1 MDEDYSTRIFTGDN
15 SGSLIMRLRKK
26 GIPNPHQFC
35 NDPDR
40 LTGPSNN
47 ENV

>member
-1 MDEDYSTRIFTGDN
+1 MDKDYDTSVFTGDN
-15 SGSLIMRLRKK
+15 SRSLFMRLKK
-26 GIPNPHQFC
+26 GIPYRHQFC

-40 LTGPSNN
+40 LTGPYRN